1 MRKNVCAAK
10 NCNEIIQ
17 KERIFCIM
25 HWSFLDAEIQS
36 ELVDHYTPGQVADRR
51 RIKKKFRVA
60 LEKAR
65 IILYQDEQ
73 RYE

>member
-1 MRKNVCAAK
+1 
-10 NCNEIIQ
+10 
-17 KERIFCIM
+17 M